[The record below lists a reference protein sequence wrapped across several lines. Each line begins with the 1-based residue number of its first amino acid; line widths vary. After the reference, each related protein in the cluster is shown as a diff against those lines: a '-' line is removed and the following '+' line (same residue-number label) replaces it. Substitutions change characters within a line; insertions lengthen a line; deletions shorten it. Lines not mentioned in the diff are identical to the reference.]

1 MFAFTVSITH
11 DQRPAGSKQDPFVL
25 QPFPWVCSVGTAR
38 SCQVL
43 APGLPRPTSRCWQ
56 VRVRVRGLWQPVCWQ
71 NHSGDIPSRGVGLR
85 APSLAGHQAR
95 AGFAPGG
102 PSRRVQSSPV
112 PLPRRPWLRP
122 CQLSASSARE
132 SSGFKGLC
140 YRVGPARVIQGTLP
154 VLMPASFVSDAKLP
168 PLIMQR
174 FHGFPGL
181 RHGRLRGAV
190 LPITPAR

>member
-1 MFAFTVSITH
+1 M
-11 DQRPAGSKQDPFVL
+11 
-25 QPFPWVCSVGTAR
+25 
-38 SCQVL
+38 
-43 APGLPRPTSRCWQ
+43 
-56 VRVRVRGLWQPVCWQ
+56 RVRGLWQPVCWQ

-168 PLIMQR
+168 PLIIQR

-181 RHGRLRGAV
+181 RHGRLRGLFCRSH
-190 LPITPAR
+190 LPGRDKFYIFFSSCMEKKKKRCEGNIKLLIFFMDYSNSL